1 MDISTLNQHCEVLY
15 ASNNQAQRVE
25 VEKKL
30 IEVLGTDAGVQT
42 ARRVVQAHGA
52 GNNSLNVHLVCSHPS
67 CLPTVLATL
76 KQCSNQYEYAGMFAA
91 TCLKGCVTEYYQQF
105 PEGLALQLQ
114 QELWSLVVPSSGGHT
129 LAGHVQRTVLYTVVR
144 VACFAWTDDQRV
156 QQVPKLCLARLV
168 AAHSGERSILG
179 MRQAQISD
187 GQGQV
192 SGIPF
197 EVAQYV
203 TEELIRTFAVSF
215 VIFNQL
221 CLRAVHLRGSISTA
235 EMSVGVS

>member
-1 MDISTLNQHCEVLY
+1 MDISTLNQHCQVLY
-15 ASNNQAQRVE
+15 ASNDQSQRVE

-30 IEVLGTDAGVQT
+30 IEVMGTDAGIQT

-52 GNNSLNVHLVCSHPS
+52 GNTSLNVHLVCSHPS
-67 CLPTVLATL
+67 CLPTVLQTL

-105 PEGLALQLQ
+105 PDDTALNLQ
-114 QELWSLVVPSSGGHT
+114 HELWKLVVPDSGSQPG

-144 VACFAWTDDQRV
+144 IACFAWVDDQRV

-168 AAHSGERSILG
+168 AAHGGERSIIG
-179 MRQAQISD
+179 MRQAPVEQ
-187 GQGQV
+187 GQGH
-192 SGIPF
+192 SNIPL

-203 TEELIRTFAVSF
+203 TEELIRTFAVSLCCLPSLLC
-215 VIFNQL
+215 QL
-221 CLRAVHLRGSISTA
+221 
-235 EMSVGVS
+235 